1 MRKKEI
7 LRRRRLTSSVRKRI
21 TSYYTQNEQEE
32 IATAAALQGVSLSSF
47 VASAALKEARKTN
60 PLPRPEIAKQL
71 S

>member
-21 TSYYTQNEQEE
+21 TSYYVENEQEE

-47 VASAALKEARKTN
+47 VASAALKEARKIN
-60 PLPRPEIAKQL
+60 PQKRPK
-71 S
+71 

>member
-21 TSYYTQNEQEE
+21 TSYYIENEQEE

-47 VASAALKEARKTN
+47 VASAALKEARKVN
-60 PLPRPEIAKQL
+60 PQKQPK
-71 S
+71 